1 MFFPHLS
8 YSAATGLELHIGFN
22 EHLIMALIK
31 LNSLTIDFPIY
42 HLNARSIRKSF
53 LRLTGGVLRKET
65 EHTVVVKAL
74 DDITFTLEHGDRV
87 GLIGHNGAGK
97 STLLRVLAKIYEPT
111 QGNIAIEG
119 RVSPLLN
126 VMLGINPESTGY
138 ENILVRGILLGLT
151 HKEIQAKMQEI
162 ADFTELGEYL
172 SVPIRTYSTG
182 MQLRLAFAVATCIKP
197 DILLMDEMIEAGDA
211 NFKKKAEGRLTE
223 FIEQSSIMV
232 LASHSNVT
240 IQRLCNKVAFLEK
253 GKLKYFG
260 PIEEGFKEYGKL
272 EKNL

>member
-1 MFFPHLS
+1 
-8 YSAATGLELHIGFN
+8 
-22 EHLIMALIK
+22 MALIQ
-31 LNSLTIDFPIY
+31 LESLSIDFPIY
-42 HLNARSIRKSF
+42 HLNARSIRKRF

-65 EHTVVVKAL
+65 YAVIVKAL
-74 DDITFTLEHGDRV
+74 DDISFTLEHGDRV

-111 QGNIAIEG
+111 QGSIGIEG

-151 HKEIQAKMQEI
+151 QKEIQAKTQEI

-172 SVPIRTYSTG
+172 SVPIRTYSAG
-182 MQLRLAFAVATCIKP
+182 MQLRLAFAVATSIKP
-197 DILLMDEMIEAGDA
+197 EILLMDEMIEAGDA
-211 NFKKKAEGRLTE
+211 SFRKKAEARLTE

-232 LASHSNVT
+232 LASHCNGT
-240 IQRLCNKVAFLEK
+240 IQRLCNKVVLLEK

-260 PIEEGFKEYGKL
+260 PIEEGFKEYARLDK
-272 EKNL
+272 